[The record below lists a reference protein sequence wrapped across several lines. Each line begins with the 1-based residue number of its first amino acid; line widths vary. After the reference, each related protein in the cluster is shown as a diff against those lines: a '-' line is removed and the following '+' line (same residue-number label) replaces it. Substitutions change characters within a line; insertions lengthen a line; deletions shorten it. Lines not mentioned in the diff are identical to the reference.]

1 MEWNARTEAEWN
13 GMECANGS
21 GMEWNGMRERKRNG
35 SGMEC
40 AKRNDYYMYII
51 YTHNIMNSKLVLAII
66 VILLLLYVIFKA
78 ITTNYTTLGS
88 MQKWATSTVITG
100 TNLPSSFKANTAISV
115 WFYIKKWV
123 SDAKVIEFQGA
134 TATPSA
140 TNIIFLVKFKSNT
153 NTIQIFPRSG
163 VSVTGE
169 DCDIADFP
177 LQKWVNLI
185 VSFNGS
191 AMDVY
196 VDGKLVKSCVV
207 NNGSKL
213 SETQKITLGDSTKI
227 VEDIGFIT
235 NVKLKASPIAPQEAW
250 DIYSQG
256 FGGSPW
262 SDLLN
267 KYKVKLSFIVDN
279 QEQTSVST

>member
-1 MEWNARTEAEWN
+1 
-13 GMECANGS
+13 
-21 GMEWNGMRERKRNG
+21 
-35 SGMEC
+35 
-40 AKRNDYYMYII
+40 
-51 YTHNIMNSKLVLAII
+51 MNSKLVLAVI

-78 ITTNYTTLGS
+78 LTTNYSTLGT
-88 MQKWATSTVITG
+88 MQKWSNVTTLTG
-100 TNLPSSFKANTAISV
+100 SNLPSSFKANSAISV

-123 SDAKVIEFQGA
+123 NETNLVEFKDASAPLFKV
-134 TATPSA
+134 
-140 TNIIFLVKFKSNT
+140 LFKNNT
-153 NTIQIFPRSG
+153 NTIQIYPRG
-163 VSVTGE
+163 VSNDGNLCEVAE
-169 DCDIADFP
+169 FP

-185 VSFNGS
+185 ISFNGA

-207 NNGSKL
+207 NTGSRIG
-213 SETQKITLGDSTKI
+213 ETQTIVLGHTDANND
-227 VEDIGFIT
+227 VGFIT
-235 NVKLKASPIAPQEAW
+235 NVKLKAAPIAPQEAW

-279 QEQTSVST
+279 QEQVSVST

>member
-1 MEWNARTEAEWN
+1 
-13 GMECANGS
+13 
-21 GMEWNGMRERKRNG
+21 
-35 SGMEC
+35 
-40 AKRNDYYMYII
+40 
-51 YTHNIMNSKLVLAII
+51 MNSKLVLAVI

-78 ITTNYTTLGS
+78 LTTTYTSLGT
-88 MQKWATSTVITG
+88 MQKWGNASTLQG
-100 TNLPSSFKANTAISV
+100 SNLPSSFKANSAISI

-123 SDAKVIEFQGA
+123 DGTKVIEFQKNTETIFQIRFKSG
-134 TATPSA
+134 
-140 TNIIFLVKFKSNT
+140 TNII
-153 NTIQIFPRSG
+153 QILPRSG
-163 VSVTGE
+163 TPNSDL
-169 DCDIADFP
+169 DCEISDFP

-207 NNGSKL
+207 NLGSKL
-213 SETQKITLGDSTKI
+213 NETTTIILGDAARMSD
-227 VEDIGFIT
+227 DIGFIT
-235 NVKLKASPIAPQEAW
+235 NVKLKADPIAPQEAW
-250 DIYSQG
+250 DIYAQG

-279 QEQTSVST
+279 QEQASVST